1 MGASSPA
8 SVTARNRLEG
18 SETLS
23 DTSRFPRG
31 EAAIAGIGC
40 TEFSRDSG
48 VGVFTLATRAV
59 KAAVAD
65 AGLELADVDGLCTFG
80 TNDSIAPN
88 ILAQA
93 LGIDSL
99 SFYVDQFYGGSVS
112 LTMIGQAT
120 LALAAGVADC
130 VVVYR
135 ALNGRSG
142 IRMNGSGGGGGGRL
156 PWDMQFKAG
165 AGYIAPSQEIAMAAR
180 AHMLKYGTA
189 HEDFGR
195 IAVLSRTNALDNE
208 RAMMRTPM
216 TMDDYLDSRWIVEPF
231 RKFDC
236 CLETDGAVAVVLVR
250 ADRAKALPHRPV
262 LVQGAA
268 WGGGVTLVNNGRTS
282 LSDSPATPIAERL
295 YANAGVGP
303 SDIEFAELYDCF
315 TYNVLSQIEGYG
327 FAEPGAVPGM
337 LADGAFDR
345 AGGSLPINTQGGLL
359 SEGYIHGM
367 NHVYE
372 AVQQIRGE
380 AGPRQVAR
388 HDLALVTGQLGY
400 VSGYSS
406 AAVLAG
412 A

>member
-1 MGASSPA
+1 
-8 SVTARNRLEG
+8 V
-18 SETLS
+18 S

-31 EAAIAGIGC
+31 QVAIVGIGC
-40 TEFSRDSG
+40 TEFSKDSG
-48 VGVFTLATRAV
+48 VGVFSLAVDAV

-65 AGLELADVDGLCTFG
+65 AGLTFDQVDGLCTYG
-80 TNDSIAPN
+80 VNDSIPPN
-88 ILAQA
+88 ILSQA
-93 LGIDSL
+93 LGIQSL
-99 SFYVDQFYGGSVS
+99 SYYVDQFYGGSVS
-112 LTMIGQAT
+112 LTMLGQAT

-142 IRMNGSGGGGGGRL
+142 VRVNGSGGGGGRL
-156 PWDMQFKAG
+156 PWDMQFKISAG
-165 AGYIAPSQEIAMAAR
+165 LLAPSQEIAMAAR
-180 AHMLKYGTA
+180 AHMLKYGTTS
-189 HEDFGR
+189 EDLGR
-195 IAVLSRTNALDNE
+195 IAVLSRTNALDND
-208 RAMMRTPM
+208 RAMMRKPM
-216 TMDDYLDSRWIVEPF
+216 TMGDYLASRWIVEPF
-231 RKFDC
+231 RMFDC

-250 ADRAKALPHRPV
+250 ADRAKDLPHRPV

-268 WGGGVTLVNNGRTS
+268 WGGGITVVNNGHDDLTR
-282 LSDSPATPIAERL
+282 SPAEPIAERL
-295 YANAGVGP
+295 YGAAGMGP

-327 FAEPGAVPGM
+327 FAEPGGVPAM

-345 AGGSLPINTQGGLL
+345 AGGSLPLNTHGGLL

-372 AVQQIRGE
+372 AVEQIRGD
-380 AGPRQVAR
+380 AGHRQVDR
-388 HDLALVTGQLGY
+388 HDVALVTGQLGY

-406 AAVLAG
+406 AALLVG

>member
-1 MGASSPA
+1 M
-8 SVTARNRLEG
+8 T
-18 SETLS
+18 
-23 DTSRFPRG
+23 DHSRFPRG
-31 EAAIAGIGC
+31 QAAIVGIGC
-40 TEFSRDSG
+40 TEFSKDSG
-48 VGVFTLATRAV
+48 VGVFTLAARAV

-65 AGLELADVDGLCTFG
+65 AGLKVEDVDGLCTFG

-93 LGIDSL
+93 LGIQSL

-112 LTMIGQAT
+112 LSMLGQAT
-120 LALAAGVADC
+120 LALSAGVADC
-130 VVVYR
+130 VVCYR

-142 IRMNGSGGGGGGRL
+142 VRMSGSSVGGGQRL
-156 PWDMQFKAG
+156 PWDMQFKVSAK
-165 AGYIAPSQEIAMAAR
+165 YIAPAQEIAMAAR
-180 AHMLKYGTA
+180 AHMLKYGTTN
-189 HEDFGR
+189 EDFGR
-195 IAVLSRTNALDNE
+195 IAILSRTHALDNE

-216 TMDDYLDSRWIVEPF
+216 TMDDYLASRWIVEPF

-250 ADRAKALPHRPV
+250 ADRAKDLPHRPA

-268 WGGGVTLVNNGRTS
+268 WGGGITVVNNGHRDLTE
-282 LSDSPATPIAERL
+282 SPARPLADRL
-295 YANAGVGP
+295 YAAAGLGP
-303 SDIEFAELYDCF
+303 SDIQFAELYDCF

-327 FAEPGAVPGM
+327 FAEPGTVGDK
-337 LADGAFDR
+337 LADGTFDR
-345 AGGSLPINTQGGLL
+345 TTGTLPLNTHGGLL

-372 AVQQIRGE
+372 AVQQIRGD
-380 AGPRQVAR
+380 ARHRQVAH
-388 HDLALVTGQLGY
+388 HDVALVTGQLGY

-406 AAVLAG
+406 AAVLVG

>member
-1 MGASSPA
+1 
-8 SVTARNRLEG
+8 V
-18 SETLS
+18 S
-23 DTSRFPRG
+23 DPSRFPRAQ
-31 EAAIAGIGC
+31 AAIVGIGC

-65 AGLELADVDGLCTFG
+65 AGLRLEDVDGLCTYG
-80 TNDSIAPN
+80 VNDSIAPN
-88 ILAQA
+88 ILSQA
-93 LGIDSL
+93 IGIQSL

-112 LTMIGQAT
+112 LTMLGQAT
-120 LALAAGVADC
+120 LALSAGVADC
-130 VVVYR
+130 VVCYR

-142 IRMNGSGGGGGGRL
+142 VRVNGSSGSAGRQ
-156 PWDMQFKAG
+156 PWDMQFKAS

-180 AHMLKYGTA
+180 AHMLKYGTVS
-189 HEDFGR
+189 EDFGR

-208 RAMMRTPM
+208 RAMMRKPM
-216 TMDDYLDSRWIVEPF
+216 TMDDYLASRWIVDPF
-231 RKFDC
+231 RMFDC
-236 CLETDGAVAVVLVR
+236 CLETDGAVAIVLVR
-250 ADRAKALPHRPV
+250 ADRANDLPHRPV

-268 WGGGVTLVNNGRTS
+268 WGGGVTVVNNGHVDITE
-282 LSDSPATPIAERL
+282 SPAKPIARRL
-295 YANAGVGP
+295 YSSAGLGP

-327 FAEPGAVPGM
+327 FAEPGTVPGM

-345 AGGSLPINTQGGLL
+345 TSGSLPLNTHGGLL

-380 AGPRQVAR
+380 AGHRQVAR
-388 HDLALVTGQLGY
+388 HDVGLVTGQLGY

-406 AAVLAG
+406 AALLVG

>member
-1 MGASSPA
+1 
-8 SVTARNRLEG
+8 V
-18 SETLS
+18 
-23 DTSRFPRG
+23 
-31 EAAIAGIGC
+31 GIGC

-65 AGLELADVDGLCTFG
+65 AGLQLEDVDGLCTFG
-80 TNDSIAPN
+80 VNDSIAPN

-93 LGIDSL
+93 LGIKSL

-112 LTMIGQAT
+112 LSMIGQAT
-120 LALAAGVADC
+120 LALSAGIADC
-130 VVVYR
+130 VVCYR

-142 IRMNGSGGGGGGRL
+142 VRVNGSSGSAGRQ
-156 PWDMQFKAG
+156 PWDMQFKTS

-180 AHMLKYGTA
+180 AHMLKYGTTN
-189 HEDFGR
+189 EDFGR
-195 IAVLSRTNALDNE
+195 IAILCRSHALDNE
-208 RAMMRTPM
+208 RAMMRKPM
-216 TMDDYLDSRWIVEPF
+216 TMDDYLGSRWIVDPF

-250 ADRAKALPHRPV
+250 TDRARDLPHRPV

-268 WGGGVTLVNNGRTS
+268 WGGGITVVNNGHADLTE
-282 LSDSPATPIAERL
+282 SPAKPIAERL
-295 YANAGVGP
+295 YAAAGMGP

-327 FAEPGAVPGM
+327 FAQPGGVPGM
-337 LADGAFDR
+337 LIDGHFDR
-345 AGGSLPINTQGGLL
+345 ASGSLPLNTQGGLL
-359 SEGYIHGM
+359 SEGYIHGL

-372 AVQQIRGE
+372 AVEQIRGE
-380 AGPRQVAR
+380 AGQRQLAR
-388 HDLALVTGQLGY
+388 YDSAIVTGQLGY

-406 AAVLAG
+406 AAVLVG
-412 A
+412 G

>member
-1 MGASSPA
+1 
-8 SVTARNRLEG
+8 VT
-18 SETLS
+18 

-31 EAAIAGIGC
+31 EVAIVGIGC
-40 TEFSRDSG
+40 TEFSRNSRSS
-48 VGVFTLATRAV
+48 VFSLATRAV

-65 AGLELADVDGLCTFG
+65 AGLDLADVDGLGTFG
-80 TNDSIAPN
+80 NNDSIAPN
-88 ILAQA
+88 FLSQA

-99 SFYVDQFYGGSVS
+99 SFYVDQHFGGSVS

-130 VVVYR
+130 IVVYR

-142 IRMNGSGGGGGGRL
+142 IRMNGSGVGSAGRL
-156 PWDMQFKAG
+156 PWDMQFKAS
-165 AGYIAPSQEIAMAAR
+165 AGYIAPSQEIAMMAR

-208 RAMMRTPM
+208 RAMMRKPM
-216 TMDDYLDSRWIVEPF
+216 TMDDYLDSRWIVDPF
-231 RKFDC
+231 RMFDC

-250 ADRAKALPHRPV
+250 GDRAKDLPHRPV

-268 WGGGVTLVNNGRTS
+268 WGGGVNLVNNGRT
-282 LSDSPATPIAERL
+282 DVTESPAKPIAKRL
-295 YANAGVGP
+295 YASAGLGP
-303 SDIEFAELYDCF
+303 SDIELAELYDCF

-327 FAEPGAVPGM
+327 FAEPGGVPAM

-345 AGGSLPINTQGGLL
+345 ATGSMPLNTQGGLL

-380 AGPRQVAR
+380 AEHRQVER
-388 HDLALVTGQLGY
+388 HDVALVTGQLGY

-406 AAVLAG
+406 AAVLVG